1 MAGQEKRQ
9 RHGKSEYQDQKRI
22 DLQHHDQGTEDHD
35 GTGAGL
41 DQILRHGSVDG
52 INIIGNV
59 ADDIAGLVLVKKTE
73 PGESSDGGIRPSASA
88 GRSSG

>member
-9 RHGKSEYQDQKRI
+9 RYGKSEYQDQKRI
-22 DLQHHDQGTEDHD
+22 DPQHHDQGTEDHD

-52 INIIGNV
+52 INIIGLSLIHILRWNLKE
-59 ADDIAGLVLVKKTE
+59 AGCGNKLTTGKSLV
-73 PGESSDGGIRPSASA
+73 
-88 GRSSG
+88 